1 MRRKPKHSPSRR
13 VQAATV
19 QQGVTGG
26 FAPSW
31 GGSNTSIYPIVEDTK
46 QRGWRPQLD
55 RDNAALI
62 TRYRHRAMLSDARY
76 VYGGVG
82 QVSGAIRDKA
92 NFVVG
97 DAWIPRY
104 NGASESFR
112 KAFNEVIVGR
122 WIRNCDVRGGAY
134 NWQTNV
140 KLACEALDR
149 DGEIFILTTVS
160 EFGSP
165 RLQFLESHR
174 IGGDSFGDNKVPKEA
189 NSKWT
194 GFRICNGIVYDEVMR
209 SVAYNILPADEPYIV
224 NKTPWNLVDAT
235 SVIHVID
242 PQWFSQNRGIPT
254 ICNGILDWYDI
265 GEIRDAQKVKVKAT
279 SRITL
284 IENND
289 TGKPDLTKNA
299 MSVRDSADIS
309 KIETNSR
316 LIENG
321 LIRYFKAQSGNTL
334 QTFAADTPGSTW
346 ESFVKHIERSAHR
359 GMDWPVEMHD
369 MGSVG
374 GAGVRAVVGQVRRSV
389 INRRSALWNP
399 MLSAVLF
406 AVSYYIKVRKE
417 LPMVGDWASIEFTQP
432 ADFSV
437 DLGRDSQNRRQDV
450 AMGLRGVDDVLAEEG
465 EGDIE
470 AVFERRAK
478 VYNLREKVAKRF
490 GVPPEAIYN
499 PGAAS
504 VQAAATS
511 EGEATVWQQQQA
523 QAEPNQD
530 PNQ

>member
-1 MRRKPKHSPSRR
+1 MKRKAIKVPSRR
-13 VQAATV
+13 AKAAVSGGTLN
-19 QQGVTGG
+19 GG

-31 GGSNTSIYPIVEDTK
+31 GGHNTSVYPIVEDTK

-55 RDNAALI
+55 RDAATLI
-62 TRYRHRAMLSDARY
+62 SRYRHRAMLSDARY

-97 DAWIPRY
+97 DAWVPRY
-104 NGASESFR
+104 TGTNQKFR
-112 KAFNEVIVGR
+112 QAFNEIIVGR
-122 WIRNCDVRGGAY
+122 WLRNCDVRGGAY
-134 NWQTNV
+134 NWQGNV

-149 DGEIFILTTVS
+149 DGEVFILPTIS
-160 EFGSP
+160 DFGSP

-174 IGGDSFGDNKVPKEA
+174 IGGDVMGDGKVPKEA

-194 GFRICNGIVYDEVMR
+194 GARICNGIVYDDVMR
-209 SVAYNILPADEPYIV
+209 SLAYNVLPADEPF
-224 NKTPWNLVDAT
+224 NLGKTTWNLIDAA

-265 GEIRDAQKVKVKAT
+265 GEIRDAQKIKVKAT

-284 IENND
+284 METND
-289 TGKPDLTKNA
+289 TGKPDLTKAA
-299 MSVRDSADIS
+299 MSVRKDGDASQ
-309 KIETNSR
+309 IETNSR

-321 LIRYFKAQSGNTL
+321 LIRYFKAQSGNKL
-334 QTFAADTPGSTW
+334 EAFEADTPGSTW

-369 MGSVG
+369 MSSVG

-389 INRRSALWNP
+389 INRRAALWNP
-399 MLSAVLF
+399 MLSAVLY

-417 LPMVGDWASIEFTQP
+417 LPMVDDWAKIEFTLP

-437 DLGRDSQNRRQDV
+437 DVGRDSQNRRQDV
-450 AMGLRGVDDVLAEEG
+450 AMGLRGVDDILAEEG

-478 VYNLREKVAKRF
+478 IHKLRDEVAARN

-499 PGAAS
+499 PAS
-504 VQAAATS
+504 ASQPALMSLQDDSSKDTNS
-511 EGEATVWQQQQA
+511 
-523 QAEPNQD
+523 D
-530 PNQ
+530 PNA